1 MSILNSK
8 HLLEL
13 YKEHKKTKQIVD
25 FYKETPNGKLTAL
38 GMIGSVRG
46 LVGST
51 LFTQLKRP
59 MLFILPDAESASYF
73 WNDLNNLIGAKQLL
87 FFPSSYKRSVLYD
100 QLDHGN
106 LIMRTE
112 VINKLGA
119 PKGHTYAT
127 VTYPEALIEKLI
139 SREKLETST
148 LNLSKGESI
157 SIEFINEVLHEYKFE
172 RVDFVYQPGQYSIR
186 GSIVDIFSFSNP
198 DPYRIDFFGDDVDSI
213 RTFDINSQLSKETV
227 EDITIVPN
235 IQHEDQKDLVDLSH
249 FISSDT
255 IIYADNLKLATDQI
269 NELYQAV
276 EAKYKGGEAENV
288 LQNLTSGTAVSNEFK
303 KFAIIE
309 QNTQPLFGS
318 EKEVMFENAHQPTF
332 NKNFELLVANFKENI
347 SNGFRNLFFTDNGN
361 QVQRLQ
367 EIFEAVDKSVVF
379 DAMLI
384 SQHKGFIDGDLKI
397 ACYTDHQIFERYHKH
412 KVKRQ
417 FESKESLSLKEIN
430 NLSMGD
436 YVVHID
442 HGIGTFAGLEKVDVN
457 GKKQESIKLIYKNK
471 DVLYVGIHNLH
482 KISKYKGKEGTAPK
496 IHALGSGVWQKTK
509 EKAKGKVK
517 DIAKDLIKLYAE
529 RKAQLG
535 FGFSPDTYM
544 QSELEA
550 SFFYEDT
557 PDQLTATKKV
567 KKAMEAD
574 FPMDML
580 ICGDVGFGKT
590 EVAIRAAFKA
600 VADNKQVAILVP
612 TTILALQHFKTFSLR
627 LKDFPC
633 TVDFVS
639 RLKKTKDVKETLQRA
654 KEGKIDIL
662 IGTHRLVSKDV
673 EFKDLGLLIVDEEQ
687 KFGVATKDKL
697 KKLKVNV
704 DTLTL
709 TATPIPRTL
718 QFSLMGARDLAVI
731 NTPPPNRHPIITE
744 VHTFNDEIIR
754 EAIVNE
760 VERNGQVFFI
770 NNRVQNIYELE
781 GMVNRICPGIR
792 TVAAHGQMEGPKLE
806 AILLDF
812 INGEYDVLIATTI
825 IETGLDI
832 PNANTIIINDAQ
844 NFGLSD
850 LHQLRGRVGRSN
862 KKAHCYLLAPPLHA
876 VSQESRRRLKA
887 LEEFTDLGSGFQ
899 IAMQDL
905 DIRGAG
911 NLLGGE
917 QSGFITDIGYE
928 TYQKILNEAMQEL
941 KESEYK
947 DLFAGQADSET
958 PADAVFV
965 TDCSVET
972 DFELMF
978 SQEYISSTTERIK
991 LYRELD
997 NIDNETDL
1005 LTFEQQLE
1013 DRFGKLPKEGKIL
1026 LDVVRLR
1033 WLSAKLGW
1041 ERIILKSGKMLC
1053 YFIANQESPFYQTP
1067 IFANMLQ
1074 YVQHN
1079 AKKCLIREKNNRLQ
1093 LVFHKVS
1100 SMDEAL
1106 EIATGIGGGSQKD

>member
-1 MSILNSK
+1 MSILNTK
-8 HLLEL
+8 QLLEL
-13 YKEHKKTKQIVD
+13 FKEHKKTQEIKSY
-25 FYKETPNGKLTAL
+25 FKENPNGKLSAL
-38 GMIGSVRG
+38 GMIGSVAP
-46 LVGST
+46 LVTSSI
-51 LFTQLKRP
+51 FSQLKRS
-59 MLFILPDAESASYF
+59 MLIVLPDHESASYF

-100 QLDHGN
+100 QIDHGN

-119 PKGHTYAT
+119 SDNKTYAT

-148 LNLSKGESI
+148 LKLIKGESI
-157 SIEFINEVLHEYKFE
+157 SIEFINEVLHEYQFE
-172 RVDFVYQPGQYSIR
+172 RVDFVYQPGQYSVR

-213 RTFDINSQLSKETV
+213 RTFNIDTQLSKETV
-227 EDITIVPN
+227 EEITIVPN
-235 IQHEDQKDLVDLSH
+235 VQQNEKKDLVDLSH
-249 FISSDT
+249 FISKDT
-255 IIYADNLKLATDQI
+255 IIFADKLQTAIDQI
-269 NELYQAV
+269 NELHSAV
-276 EAKYKGGEAENV
+276 EAKYKGEESEEI
-288 LQNLTSGTAVSNEFK
+288 LHRLTTGTSLANEFK
-303 KFAIIE
+303 SFGIIE
-309 QNTQPLFGS
+309 QTSQPMFGS
-318 EKEVMFENAHQPTF
+318 EKDVMFENAHQPTF
-332 NKNFELLVANFKENI
+332 NKNFEMLASNFKENI
-347 SNGFRNLFFTDNGN
+347 SNGFRNIFLTDNGN

-367 EIFEAVDKSVVF
+367 EIFEAVDNTVVF

-384 SQHKGFIDGDLKI
+384 SLHKGFIDGDLKI

-412 KVKRQ
+412 KVKKQ

-442 HGIGTFAGLEKVDVN
+442 HGIGTFAGLEKIDVN
-457 GKKQESIKLIYKNK
+457 GKKQESIKLVYKNK

-482 KISKYKGKEGTAPK
+482 KISKYKGKDGTPPK
-496 IHALGSGVWQKTK
+496 IHTLGSGVWQKTK

-529 RKAQLG
+529 RKAQFG
-535 FGFSPDTYM
+535 FRFSPDTYM

-590 EVAIRAAFKA
+590 EIAIRAAFKA

-627 LKDFPC
+627 LKEFPC

-639 RLKKTKDVKETLQRA
+639 RLKKPKDVKETLKRA
-654 KEGKIDIL
+654 KEGQIDIL

-687 KFGVATKDKL
+687 KFGVSTKDKL

-718 QFSLMGARDLAVI
+718 QFSLMGARDLSVI

-754 EAIVNE
+754 EAIINE
-760 VERNGQVFFI
+760 VERNGQIFFI

-781 GMVNRICPGIR
+781 AAVNRICPGIR
-792 TVAAHGQMEGPKLE
+792 TIVAHGQMEGPKLE

-832 PNANTIIINDAQ
+832 PNANTIIINEAQ

-928 TYQKILNEAMQEL
+928 TYQKILAEAMQEL
-941 KESEYK
+941 KETEYK
-947 DLFAGQADSET
+947 DLFAGDAGDEV

-965 TDCSVET
+965 SECSVET
-972 DFELMF
+972 DLELMF

-997 NIDNETDL
+997 NIDNEEDL
-1005 LTFEQQLE
+1005 VEFENHLT
-1013 DRFGKLPKEGKIL
+1013 DRFGKLPQESKVL

-1033 WLSAKLGW
+1033 WLAAKLGW

-1067 IFANMLQ
+1067 AFANILQ

-1093 LVFHKVS
+1093 LVFHKVNS
-1100 SMDEAL
+1100 LEEAL
-1106 EIATGIGGGSQKD
+1106 EITQGMQNL